1 VNLPGTVIEGSV
13 LDLSAHG
20 FRAAHHCRAL
30 ATGQIVAYKH
40 GRASGRA
47 TVMWTSIVGDQVQ
60 SGFCYLPG

>member
-1 VNLPGTVIEGSV
+1 MIEGSV
-13 LDLSAHG
+13 LDVSAHG

-40 GRASGRA
+40 SRASGRA

-60 SGFCYLPG
+60 SGFRYVPD